1 MIAVIADDFTGAA
14 EIGGIALR
22 LGWNTI
28 IDTRV
33 SKDNDTDIL
42 IIATNTRSKS
52 PEEARL
58 IIRELTLQLLHLN
71 IEIIYKKIDSVLRGN
86 VGEELLEQLAVSGK
100 KRALLIPANPS
111 LRRVIKDGIYYYE
124 GLPLR
129 ESTFSNNAK
138 HKINSSNVIDL
149 MGEFSAKSTAIISK
163 GQPMPVTGL
172 IVGNTMDEADLEY
185 WAAQMDDQTL
195 MAGGSGFFNALL
207 RRIEL
212 RDQNDRAADFTF
224 GKKAL
229 YVCGSAFPLSR
240 RVVEDAHAGGQYVA
254 HMPSSMFS
262 KSADRE
268 AKLLEWEEDIIR
280 GIHSAAAVIIAIDHL
295 EDPETDNLSAE
306 ISKAVANVVSNV
318 MQRIQIEELLI
329 EGGATAAAII
339 DKLAYKK
346 FQPTQELAP
355 GVIRMKVE
363 ENKRLHLTMKP
374 GSYTWP
380 SSIWKYA

>member
-58 IIRELTLQLLHLN
+58 IIRELTQQLLDLN
-71 IEIIYKKIDSVLRGN
+71 IKIIYKKIDSVLRGN

-124 GLPLR
+124 GLPLK

-138 HKINSSNVIDL
+138 HKVKSSNVIDL
-149 MGEFSAKSTAIISK
+149 MGEFSAKSTEIISK
-163 GQPMPVTGL
+163 GESMPGKGL

-185 WAAQMDDQTL
+185 WAAQMDEQTL

-207 RRIEL
+207 RRIEMKH
-212 RDQNDRAADFTF
+212 QNDSAADFTF

-240 RVVEDAHAGGQYVA
+240 RVVDDAHKGGQYVA

-280 GIHSAAAVIIAIDHL
+280 GIHSAAVVIIAIDQL
-295 EDPETDNLSAE
+295 ENPEMDNLSVE
-306 ISKAVANVVSNV
+306 ISKAVASVVSNV
-318 MQRIQIEELLI
+318 MERIQIEELLI

-339 DKLAYKK
+339 DKLVYKK
-346 FQPTQELAP
+346 FHPTQELAP

-380 SSIWKYA
+380 SSIWKFA